1 MLRSLAIMQ
10 RKSHPF
16 RLQLRAGILGDDR
29 MQLHA
34 NITRNR
40 IRQMNDMRFTI
51 DVTALRPMHAR

>member
-1 MLRSLAIMQ
+1 MQ

-16 RLQLRAGILGDDR
+16 SLQLRAGILGDDR

>member
-1 MLRSLAIMQ
+1 MQ

-16 RLQLRAGILGDDR
+16 RLQLRAGILSDDC

>member
-1 MLRSLAIMQ
+1 MQ
-10 RKSHPF
+10 RKGHPF
-16 RLQLRAGILGDDR
+16 RLQLRAGKLGDSR

>member
-1 MLRSLAIMQ
+1 MLRSLTIMQ

-16 RLQLRAGILGDDR
+16 SLQLRAGILGDDR

>member
-1 MLRSLAIMQ
+1 MQ

-51 DVTALRPMHAR
+51 DVTAFSPVDTGKR